1 MSGRA
6 EAAGP
11 RSFRVAPG
19 SLAGASALVTGAG
32 RGIGAAAACAL
43 AAAGAGELILVSRT
57 RAELEKVA
65 ARVKEL
71 GATARIEPCDVRD
84 GSAVRA
90 LVESLPRLDIL
101 VNNAGMNIPAMFVD
115 VTESDLDAML
125 SLNVRAVILAAQAA
139 ARKMLV
145 SPRPANMDSAAIVNV
160 TSQMGRVGAPRRT
173 IYCATKHAVE
183 GLTRALAVEF
193 APLGIR
199 VNAVAPT
206 FITTPLTD
214 SLFAK
219 DPSLRQWVLDR
230 IPIGRIGRADE
241 VASVIAFLASPAA
254 SLITGESIA
263 VDGGWTAQ

>member
-1 MSGRA
+1 MSEDDMRA
-6 EAAGP
+6 P
-11 RSFRVAPG
+11 RGAPG
-19 SLAGASALVTGAG
+19 SINGAVALVTGAG

-43 AAAGAGELILVSRT
+43 AAGGTGEIILVSRT
-57 RAELEKVA
+57 RAELEQVA
-65 ARVKEL
+65 VRVQEL
-71 GATARIEPCDVRD
+71 GATARVEPCDVRD
-84 GSAVRA
+84 GAAVRA

-101 VNNAGMNIPAMFVD
+101 VNNAGMNIPEMFVD
-115 VTESDLDAML
+115 VTEPDLDAML
-125 SLNVRAVILAAQAA
+125 SLNVRAVILVAQAA
-139 ARKMLV
+139 ARKMLA
-145 SPRPANMDSAAIVNV
+145 SPRPDGMNSAAIVNV

-183 GLTRALAVEF
+183 GLTKALAVEF

-206 FITTPLTD
+206 FISTPLTD
-214 SLFAK
+214 SFFAK
-219 DPSLRQWVLDR
+219 DPSFRHWVLDR
-230 IPIGRIGRADE
+230 IPMARLGSADE